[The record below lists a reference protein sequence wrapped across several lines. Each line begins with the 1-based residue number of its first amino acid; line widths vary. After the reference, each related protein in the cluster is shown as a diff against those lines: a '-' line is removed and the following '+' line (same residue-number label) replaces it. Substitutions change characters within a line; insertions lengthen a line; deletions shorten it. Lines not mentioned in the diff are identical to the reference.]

1 MERYRLSREENLHR
15 MARIS
20 AMCNLYDSDNDRDFP
35 RPVIA
40 WSSQQPVPAEPKYY
54 RRSQALPNVR
64 SYGPEIDGG
73 IALDMGHC
81 SQPARRIKKHKR

>member
-1 MERYRLSREENLHR
+1 MNRYRLSKEENLHR

-20 AMCNLYDSDNDRDFP
+20 AICNLYDSDNEREFP

-54 RRSQALPNVR
+54 KRTKAPHVS
-64 SYGPEIDGG
+64 SYSSEIAGG
-73 IALDMGHC
+73 ICLDMGHC
-81 SQPARRIKKHKR
+81 SQPARRIKKRKR

>member
-1 MERYRLSREENLHR
+1 MDRYRLRREENLHR

-20 AMCNLYDSDNDRDFP
+20 AICNLYDSDNERDFP

-54 RRSQALPNVR
+54 RRSRAPDVR
-64 SYGPEIDGG
+64 SYSPEIAGG
-73 IALDMGHC
+73 ISLDMGHC
-81 SQPARRIKKHKR
+81 SQPTRRIRRSKR